1 MMCSTAVNVPVL
13 VGEKVTLTLLEV
25 PGAKAKGPVPV
36 AVNGA
41 LAGPLM
47 LPSSMPLPWFLI
59 FTVALT

>member
-1 MMCSTAVNVPVL
+1 MCSTAVNVPVL
-13 VGEKVTLTLLEV
+13 VGEKVTFTRLEL
-25 PGAKAKGPVPV
+25 PGANANGPVPV
-36 AVNGA
+36 AANGA